1 MRQKLTEYV
10 DAIFRSAALT
20 VRNAELKEEIMQN
33 TLEKYDD
40 LLADGKS
47 PEEAYRAAV
56 DGIGDISQ
64 LIEPAYIPPQP
75 KQEQAVSVQK
85 GGKQVKV

>member
-64 LIEPAYIPPQP
+64 LIEPASIPPQ
-75 KQEQAVSVQK
+75 QAGES
-85 GGKQVKV
+85 